1 MSGKFMNVKRIII
14 PTLTMIIITSQLMG
28 CASVSQDEA
37 LNLLRQ
43 GDQIEIE
50 IATPK
55 DTVKEE
61 KDTLPWEQLASLST
75 YSAFRSAFDT
85 ALGVVPTSDSS
96 KNGIVYINLAGDQDG
111 NNTLY
116 NAMMNRKFYSNY
128 WENEAVQSEVQKA
141 LASQF
146 TDVDEDTITARY
158 AALGVYFDLLPTK
171 EQPEFHGDDSLSRAE
186 AMTLIMR
193 AETPVT
199 ESESP
204 ETFVDF
210 VNAVG
215 SESPYTNYAGYL
227 MNDSY
232 LTIDTGS
239 LTSKTF
245 TSTISRG
252 EYIYMLMNH
261 YFKEDL
267 STVDTKSASFSDA
280 KDAGDLSTTKAFEK
294 YDGSKDCWQ
303 TAELANAIA
312 NPDDGCP
319 TRMYKALVLANT
331 LDIVNAETRWD
342 EGLSRSEA
350 IQLLADTYAKLAEA
364 KGYPIDT
371 TLGKTNIAETVEDTS
386 TTENTENTSEATD
399 TAESKSEINEN
410 DSQTSEG
417 EANEDNVEQTTSNSD
432 SLDDIASA
440 KSYTLSE
447 QEKADLKALGATEEQ
462 INNVKSGQ
470 DFIDLV
476 YKLVNGDSTGSSTAG
491 GSSSSSAGTGSSDS
505 FGDEVHDPSRDFQL
519 GSGDTVQGSM

>member
-1 MSGKFMNVKRIII
+1 MSGKFMNIKRIVI

-50 IATPK
+50 IATPI
-55 DTVKEE
+55 DTCKAE
-61 KDTLPWEQLASLST
+61 KDTLAWEQLASLST

-171 EQPEFHGDDSLSRAE
+171 EQPEFHGDDALSRAE

-210 VNAVG
+210 VNAVD
-215 SESPYTNYAGYL
+215 SDSPYTDYAGYL

-267 STVDTKSASFSDA
+267 STVDTKSASLSDA

-294 YDGSKDCWQ
+294 YDGSKAGWQ

-331 LDIVNAETRWD
+331 LGIVNAETRWD
-342 EGLSRSEA
+342 EGVSRSEA
-350 IQLLADTYAKLAEA
+350 IELLADTYAKLAEV
-364 KGYPIDT
+364 KGYLVDA
-371 TLGKTNIAETVEDTS
+371 TLGKTNITEDAS
-386 TTENTENTSEATD
+386 VTENTENTSEATN
-399 TAESKSEINEN
+399 TTESQAEINEN
-410 DSQTSEG
+410 DSQSAEG
-417 EANEDNVEQTTSNSD
+417 TENEDNVEQKTSTSD
-432 SLDDIASA
+432 SVDAIAA
-440 KSYTLSE
+440 EKSYTLSE
-447 QEKADLKALGATEEQ
+447 QEKADLRALGATEEQ

-476 YKLVNGDSTGSSTAG
+476 YKLAGVGGGSTGNSGSTAG
-491 GSSSSSAGTGSSDS
+491 GGSSDANIVAPE
-505 FGDEVHDPSRDFQL
+505 DRLPTTPL